1 MIQTGPGSCCWKCG
15 IPGALD
21 SDFGSADPPIKMVI
35 WEVVKMI
42 VLPTLLVI
50 VGYMTTVITIWDYC
64 GTIIVITTWQ
74 YDYMGLV

>member
-1 MIQTGPGSCCWKCG
+1 
-15 IPGALD
+15 
-21 SDFGSADPPIKMVI
+21 
-35 WEVVKMI
+35 
-42 VLPTLLVI
+42 